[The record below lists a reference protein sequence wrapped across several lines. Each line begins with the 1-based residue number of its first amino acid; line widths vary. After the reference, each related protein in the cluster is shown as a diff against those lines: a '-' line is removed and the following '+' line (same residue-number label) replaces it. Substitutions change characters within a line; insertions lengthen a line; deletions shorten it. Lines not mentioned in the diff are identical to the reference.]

1 MNSVGNSTHA
11 FLTRSDHS
19 ENLYHYTPTRWVC
32 IVFVVLFS
40 ISNTIH
46 LAQAFWYRLWWLFPT
61 AIVACVT
68 EIIGWSARL
77 WSSYNPVLRTAFLAQ
92 VTTLIMAPTYLIAT
106 NFIILGKVIRL
117 LGPQYCRMSPKWY
130 SIVFFICDTTA
141 LIIQS
146 VGGAIASGTQPD
158 LGGHIALS
166 GIVLQLVALL
176 FFAFIA
182 TEFLLRYIYDRP
194 IRHFN
199 TFRGVLD
206 RNIRLQILGISI
218 MTSVLLIRSIYR
230 TVELAGGWSGKII
243 STQWLFNAFDGA
255 MIVIAAFTLNF
266 LNPGMLLAGYEDRI
280 QRVDVGAIEKEK
292 ATSSPSVG
300 SV

>member
-1 MNSVGNSTHA
+1 
-11 FLTRSDHS
+11 
-19 ENLYHYTPTRWVC
+19 
-32 IVFVVLFS
+32 
-40 ISNTIH
+40 
-46 LAQAFWYRLWWLFPT
+46 
-61 AIVACVT
+61 
-68 EIIGWSARL
+68 
-77 WSSYNPVLRTAFLAQ
+77 
-92 VTTLIMAPTYLIAT
+92 
-106 NFIILGKVIRL
+106 
-117 LGPQYCRMSPKWY
+117 
-130 SIVFFICDTTA
+130 
-141 LIIQS
+141 
-146 VGGAIASGTQPD
+146 
-158 LGGHIALS
+158 
-166 GIVLQLVALL
+166 VALL

-243 STQWLFNAFDGA
+243 STQWLFSSFLLNNLLPLQVLIIVPLADAFDGA